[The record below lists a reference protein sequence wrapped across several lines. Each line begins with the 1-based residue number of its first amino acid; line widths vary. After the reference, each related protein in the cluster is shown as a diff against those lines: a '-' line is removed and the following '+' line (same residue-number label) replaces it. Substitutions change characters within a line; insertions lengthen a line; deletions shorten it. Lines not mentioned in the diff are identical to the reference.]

1 MDQVSVFKTRMIDR
15 NPSDRESHKQDDTAL
30 GCQPKSL
37 LAFLEAENF
46 RLRQAVVELS
56 LNAKALRE
64 ALKEMRPDHGDPLR
78 RGR

>member
-1 MDQVSVFKTRMIDR
+1 MDQVSVFKTRMIER
-15 NPSDRESHKQDDTAL
+15 NPSDQESHKQDDTAL

-56 LNAKALRE
+56 LDAKALRE
-64 ALKEMRPDHGDPLR
+64 R
-78 RGR
+78 